1 MLAFYSIYSSLA
13 IPPFPT
19 TMLII
24 CSVFVFPPLF
34 LSFLRLSA
42 FTVGVTK
49 VRHPATALPLL
60 TSALSRSLASA
71 WPSASCSSR

>member
-19 TMLII
+19 TMMII

-49 VRHPATALPLL
+49 VRHSPIHRSL
-60 TSALSRSLASA
+60 SAFSRSLASA
-71 WPSASCSSR
+71 WP